1 MALPSI
7 ARRLA
12 RTLLAS
18 AVLWSVAVSVAVWLS
33 VRDEVGELLDDT
45 LRGAAEAMRPSV
57 SGPLPLPVLAPAGLA
72 SDSYAWQVVEYRP
85 IGQARLLQASSLAP
99 ELAFSAT
106 PAAGFHDLP
115 GWRVFGTAIGRDGRM
130 LYVAQLEEEQVEAA
144 MEIAFN
150 AALATLA
157 VALLAHLWL
166 RSRVA
171 YELAPLQRLSTRL
184 HGHDLLAPGATLG
197 AAEREEL
204 QPMHRALDD
213 LAAQLS
219 RRLATE
225 RAFSAHAA
233 HALRTPLAGIDAQL
247 AVALRE
253 APPALQPR
261 LQRVRT
267 AAGRLQRVVAAL
279 LALFRSGVE
288 LEREA
293 VDLAALLAR
302 LPVEGL
308 IVEVATGAGV
318 NADPDLLSAA
328 LLNLLDNAL
337 RHGAQRVYVSAPDAH
352 CVAVDDDGPGVDDAR
367 RLALQAAVEAGDP
380 DGQTGLGLVLAD
392 LVAKAH
398 GGGLILPPAARGFAV
413 QLQLGGFAVQLQ
425 AGSVA

>member
-12 RTLLAS
+12 WTLLGS
-18 AVLWSVAVSVAVWLS
+18 ALLWSVAVSVAVWLS
-33 VRDEVGELLDDT
+33 VREEVGELLDDT

-57 SGPLPLPVLAPAGLA
+57 SGPLPLPDLPSGA
-72 SDSYAWQVVEYRP
+72 SHSGDYAWQVVEYLPTGRA
-85 IGQARLLQASSLAP
+85 QLVQASSRAP
-99 ELAFSAT
+99 ELPFGPT
-106 PAAGFHDLP
+106 PAAGFRDAP
-115 GWRVFGTAIGRDGRM
+115 GWRVFGTAIGHDGRM
-130 LYVAQLEEEQVEAA
+130 LYVAQTQTEQREAVLGV
-144 MEIAFN
+144 AFS

-166 RSRVA
+166 RLRVA
-171 YELAPLQRLSTRL
+171 QELAPLQRLSERL
-184 HGHDLLAPGATLG
+184 RTHDLLAPSATLG

-204 QPMHRALDD
+204 QPVHHAIDA
-213 LAAQLS
+213 LAAQLT

-253 APPALQPR
+253 APETLAPR

-279 LALFRSGVE
+279 LALFRSGVDVKPA
-288 LEREA
+288 R

-302 LPVEGL
+302 LPLEGL
-308 IVEVATGAGV
+308 VVDVAPGAAV
-318 NADPDLLSAA
+318 VADPDLLSAA

-337 RHGAQRVYVSAPDAH
+337 RHGARRVRVQAPDPHA
-352 CVAVDDDGPGVDDAR
+352 VRVDDDGPGVDAVR
-367 RLALQAAVEAGDP
+367 RAALQAAVEAGDP
-380 DGQTGLGLVLAD
+380 DGHIGLGLVLAD

-398 GGGLILPPAARGFAV
+398 GGRLILPPCEHGFAV
-413 QLQLGGFAVQLQ
+413 RLQLA
-425 AGSVA
+425 ASA

>member
-367 RLALQAAVEAGDP
+367 RLALQAAVEACDP